1 MRGLSTRN
9 WIAVGLTIVSLA
21 LLVPGLRS
29 DALTITATMPLL
41 KRPLYEETQSIM
53 RAARRLYDSRN
64 YFVAGLVIF
73 FSLVVPVI
81 KIVLLG
87 AVLLMKSP
95 LTRYRI
101 YLFTRSISKWAMAD
115 VFAVGVFIA
124 FLAANALDN
133 LDAKLHPGYYY
144 FVAYCLVSNVAF
156 QFLHVDP
163 PAKAGG
169 YVPGSTADTSP
180 A

>member
-1 MRGLSTRN
+1 MTTRN
-9 WIAVGLTIVSLA
+9 WIAVGLTLVSLA
-21 LLVPGLRS
+21 LLVPGLQS

-41 KRPLYEETQSIM
+41 KKPLYEETQSIL
-53 RAARRLYDSRN
+53 RAARRLYDSKN

-81 KIVLLG
+81 KVALLG
-87 AVLLMKSP
+87 AILKMKSP
-95 LTRYRI
+95 AARYRLF
-101 YLFTRSISKWAMAD
+101 LFTRSISKWAMAD

-144 FVAYCLVSNVAF
+144 FVVYCLVSNVAF
-156 QFLHVDP
+156 QFLDVP
-163 PAKAGG
+163 PPDRAPMVI
-169 YVPGSTADTSP
+169 VPPPVRS
-180 A
+180 

>member
-81 KIVLLG
+81 KVALLG
-87 AVLLMKSP
+87 VILAMKSP
-95 LTRYRI
+95 ATRYRL
-101 YLFTRSISKWAMAD
+101 YLFTRSMSKWAMAD

-133 LDAKLHPGYYY
+133 LDARLHPGYYY

-156 QFLHVDP
+156 QFLHVPKPDGP
-163 PAKAGG
+163 
-169 YVPGSTADTSP
+169 T
-180 A
+180 

>member
-1 MRGLSTRN
+1 MTTRN
-9 WIAVGLTIVSLA
+9 WICVGLTIVSLI
-21 LLVPGLRS
+21 LLVPGLQS
-29 DALTITATMPLL
+29 DALTITATMPLF
-41 KRPLYEETQSIM
+41 KKPLYDETQSIL

-81 KIVLLG
+81 KVALLG
-87 AVLLMKSP
+87 VILKMKSP
-95 LTRYRI
+95 VARYRL
-101 YLFTRSISKWAMAD
+101 YLFTRSMSKWAMAD

-133 LDAKLHPGYYY
+133 LDARLHPGYYY

-156 QFLHVDP
+156 QFLHVP
-163 PAKAGG
+163 PPDRAPTVIVK
-169 YVPGSTADTSP
+169 P

>member
-1 MRGLSTRN
+1 MTTRN

-21 LLVPGLRS
+21 LLVPGLQS
-29 DALTITATMPLL
+29 DALTITASMPLL
-41 KRPLYEETQSIM
+41 KKPLYEETQSIM

-81 KIVLLG
+81 KIALLG
-87 AVLLMKSP
+87 AVLFMKAP
-95 LTRYRI
+95 VTRYRI

-133 LDAKLHPGYYY
+133 LDARLHPGYYY

-156 QFLHVDP
+156 QFLHV
-163 PAKAGG
+163 
-169 YVPGSTADTSP
+169 PGPGEITNNK
-180 A
+180 